1 MAQATDSSEIDRF
14 KLPKTIRRFHTQ
26 KNHQRLLILDKDM
39 AKKRAFI
46 EQTIASMPPL
56 ATDVTIPVVVHILYK
71 TGSNTSNLLN
81 ENDVR
86 KQLDMMSKDFRQS
99 VKIEKHQA
107 DKKEKF
113 SDKNAMDTRIDFC
126 LADKDP
132 SGKTTNGILTVPT
145 NVSTWLGDDKMKS
158 ATTGGSTAW
167 NTEKYLNIWV
177 VSLPDSIS
185 GYAQLPA
192 GPFSTDGIVIDAR
205 YFGKKSNSDKRFPY
219 TEGKTLTHLMGSYLN
234 LYELWS
240 DTKLCDDD
248 GVDDTPIQNA
258 PSFGCFGYKLVSTCD
273 GNPVVM
279 NMNFMD
285 NSNDECQ
292 YMFTNGQKRRMHATL
307 TQGGIRRNLVESS
320 STVCKQSNV
329 ANLIQRNDTPT
340 FSTLTTQK
348 STSFTYRIYPN
359 PAKDNINFEIGL
371 DKSGVAELTVF
382 NAVGSVLT
390 TQKYGI
396 AEGNQVFTVDA
407 SAWNTGLFFVRLKVN
422 DDVVTEKL
430 IIQR

>member
-1 MAQATDSSEIDRF
+1 MKKIHYIILCLFPLSLIGQVKDSTEIDKL
-14 KLPKTIRRFHTQ
+14 KLPKIMRRFHTQ
-26 KNHQRLLILDKDM
+26 KNHQRLLVLDKDL

-46 EQTIASMPPL
+46 EQSITSMPPL
-56 ATDVTIPVVVHILYK
+56 TTDVTIPVVVHILYK
-71 TGSNTSNLLN
+71 AGSSIRNLIN
-81 ENDVR
+81 ESDV
-86 KQLDMMSKDFRQS
+86 KQQLDMLSKDFRQS

-132 SGKTTNGILTVPT
+132 LGKTTNGVLLVPT
-145 NVSTWLGDDKMKS
+145 TFLTWGADDKMKS
-158 ATTGGSTAW
+158 AITGGSTAW

-177 VSLPDSIS
+177 VSLPDSLS
-185 GYAQLPA
+185 GYAQMPA
-192 GPFSTDGIVIDAR
+192 GSSLTDGIVIDAR
-205 YFGKKSNSDKRFPY
+205 YFGKKNNSDKGFPY

-240 DTKLCDDD
+240 DTVLCEDD
-248 GVDDTPIQNA
+248 GVEDTPIQNA
-258 PSFGCFGYKLVSTCD
+258 HSFGCFGYTLISTCD

-307 TQGGIRRNLVESS
+307 TKGGIRRKLVESS

-329 ANLIQRNDTPT
+329 VNLVQRNDAPI
-340 FSTLTTQK
+340 LTSQRP
-348 STSFTYRIYPN
+348 SSFTYRIYPN

-371 DKSGVAELTVF
+371 EKSGNAELTVF
-382 NAVGSVLT
+382 NAVG
-390 TQKYGI
+390 
-396 AEGNQVFTVDA
+396 
-407 SAWNTGLFFVRLKVN
+407 R
-422 DDVVTEKL
+422 
-430 IIQR
+430 